1 MELMTSFADPFDAEM
16 AELINISN
24 SAIAP
29 EDFKHDLLNV
39 KEAGEENA
47 MDFMENRLICE

>member
-1 MELMTSFADPFDAEM
+1 MTSFADPFDAEM
-16 AELINISN
+16 AELINIFSGV
-24 SAIAP
+24 IAP
-29 EDFKHDLLNV
+29 EDAKHDLLNV